1 MTDFLEMAMAD
12 IDDVFFQEFV
22 EQHTIDGET
31 FDVVP
36 YETGL
41 KERKSHWEAGAKQN
55 FDQGLYISQK
65 QFFIRAADYG
75 PAPKIGKPMEY
86 DRISYTIKSCQNEHG
101 LYGQIQPRKQSNPV
115 CIRRWP
121 DVLHDKER

>member
-86 DRISYTIKSCQNEHG
+86 DRISYTIKSCQNEHSRTFPCG
-101 LYGQIQPRKQSNPV
+101 
-115 CIRRWP
+115 
-121 DVLHDKER
+121 

>member
-55 FDQGLYISQK
+55 FDQGLYIGASKKVRQTV
-65 QFFIRAADYG
+65 QASLRSAAAEEDG
-75 PAPKIGKPMEY
+75 DEDEHSHIMKFGKP
-86 DRISYTIKSCQNEHG
+86 YTYKGE
-101 LYGQIQPRKQSNPV
+101 K
-115 CIRRWP
+115 
-121 DVLHDKER
+121 

>member
-36 YETGL
+36 YETVALGG
-41 KERKSHWEAGAKQN
+41 WCQAK
-55 FDQGLYISQK
+55 L
-65 QFFIRAADYG
+65 
-75 PAPKIGKPMEY
+75 
-86 DRISYTIKSCQNEHG
+86 
-101 LYGQIQPRKQSNPV
+101 
-115 CIRRWP
+115 
-121 DVLHDKER
+121 

>member
-41 KERKSHWEAGAKQN
+41 KERKSHWEPVPSKTLTKACT
-55 FDQGLYISQK
+55 S
-65 QFFIRAADYG
+65 R
-75 PAPKIGKPMEY
+75 
-86 DRISYTIKSCQNEHG
+86 KSSSLSGRLTMALLQRLE
-101 LYGQIQPRKQSNPV
+101 S
-115 CIRRWP
+115 RWSTT
-121 DVLHDKER
+121 ESATR

>member
-41 KERKSHWEAGAKQN
+41 KEQVTLGSRCQAK
-55 FDQGLYISQK
+55 L
-65 QFFIRAADYG
+65 
-75 PAPKIGKPMEY
+75 
-86 DRISYTIKSCQNEHG
+86 
-101 LYGQIQPRKQSNPV
+101 
-115 CIRRWP
+115 
-121 DVLHDKER
+121 

>member
-65 QFFIRAADYG
+65 QFFIRTMALLQRL
-75 PAPKIGKPMEY
+75 E
-86 DRISYTIKSCQNEHG
+86 S
-101 LYGQIQPRKQSNPV
+101 
-115 CIRRWP
+115 RWSTT
-121 DVLHDKER
+121 ESATR

>member
-36 YETGL
+36 YERAQVTLGS
-41 KERKSHWEAGAKQN
+41 RCQAK
-55 FDQGLYISQK
+55 L
-65 QFFIRAADYG
+65 
-75 PAPKIGKPMEY
+75 
-86 DRISYTIKSCQNEHG
+86 
-101 LYGQIQPRKQSNPV
+101 
-115 CIRRWP
+115 
-121 DVLHDKER
+121 

>member
-41 KERKSHWEAGAKQN
+41 KERKSHWEAGAEQN
-55 FDQGLYISQK
+55 FD
-65 QFFIRAADYG
+65 
-75 PAPKIGKPMEY
+75 
-86 DRISYTIKSCQNEHG
+86 
-101 LYGQIQPRKQSNPV
+101 
-115 CIRRWP
+115 
-121 DVLHDKER
+121 